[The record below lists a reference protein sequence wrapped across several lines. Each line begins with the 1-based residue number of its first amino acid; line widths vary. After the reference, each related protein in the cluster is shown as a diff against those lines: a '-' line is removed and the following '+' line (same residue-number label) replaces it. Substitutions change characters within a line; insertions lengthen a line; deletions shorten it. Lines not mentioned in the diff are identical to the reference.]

1 MYNNKAFLLTNYI
14 ELFLAENSCT
24 ISDVEEVIEFL
35 VEDIKIQKKTDFVK
49 FKSSTALLC
58 TGLVDYMKKDILINT
73 DLDNIDALKFLNND
87 NYLPR

>member
-35 VEDIKIQKKTDFVK
+35 VEDIKIQKKTHFVK
-49 FKSSTALLC
+49 FNPSTALLC

-73 DLDNIDALKFLNND
+73 DFDNIDALKFLNND